1 MTRRGSVAVL
11 VLIALLCGAA
21 PARAQVAPRCAD
33 GGALLPGDDGIGG
46 TGARPGGDGI
56 GGMGAWPGGDDSGIG
71 GTGVSPQS
79 SIGVVGTITGFAS
92 MCVDGIEIHYD
103 ADTPVRIDGR
113 PASVGDLAVGQVVE
127 VVAEGHLPELRARDV
142 TVRHVVVGPVSGG
155 EADGAILRVVGQGV
169 ALVPETQLPDAA
181 SASGEDPLA
190 LGTVVRVSGMRR
202 QDGVV
207 VASRITRGQADEEV
221 QIIGPVEASDAGG
234 LSIAGTPLEIVGDVR
249 LAVGEEMRVAGRWT
263 GAALRVDGAEAMPRV
278 PFDGRVAWMDVEGF
292 PRWSANGELRV
303 GGVAIGRDIAPP
315 AFEGLRSSDARVRIG
330 AWLEGGGVV
339 VEGIQPAPAL
349 PVRPPLI
356 EGHGPGALLRKL
368 GGFVFRSR
376 AAGRSASGRITVHSG
391 GVRPAPPPGAIPD
404 LPIRPTAPDRAE
416 RVERIE
422 RPPVPGVAGPLR
434 PPERPPRLQRPPRP
448 PIRPG
453 R

>member
-11 VLIALLCGAA
+11 MLIALLCGAA

-33 GGALLPGDDGIGG
+33 GGALLPGDDDGIGG
-46 TGARPGGDGI
+46 TGAWPGDDGI
-56 GGMGAWPGGDDSGIG
+56 GGTGASPGGDDSGIG
-71 GTGVSPQS
+71 GTGVSAQS
-79 SIGVVGTITGFAS
+79 TIGVVGTITGFAS
-92 MCVDGIEIHYD
+92 ICVDGLEIHYD

-127 VVAEGHLPELRARDV
+127 VVAEGHLPELHARDL

-155 EADGAILRVVGQGV
+155 EADGAILRVAGQGV
-169 ALVPETQLPDAA
+169 ALVPETQLPDA
-181 SASGEDPLA
+181 SSGSGPDTLV

-221 QIIGPVEASDAGG
+221 QIIGPVDSDVSG

-249 LAVGEEMRVAGRWT
+249 LAVGEEVRVAGRWT

-278 PFDGRVAWMDVEGF
+278 PFDGRVAWIDVEGF

-303 GGVAIGRDIAPP
+303 GGVAVAGDIASL
-315 AFEGLRSSDARVRIG
+315 AFGQLATDARVRIG
-330 AWLEGGGVV
+330 ARLEGRGVV
-339 VEGIQPAPAL
+339 VDRIQPAPAL
-349 PVRPPLI
+349 PMRPPRI
-356 EGHGPGALLRKL
+356 EGHGAGALIRKL
-368 GGFVFRSR
+368 GRFVFRSR
-376 AAGRSASGRITVHSG
+376 AGRSVSGRITVHSG
-391 GVRPAPPPGAIPD
+391 GGRPAPPPGAIPD

-434 PPERPPRLQRPPRP
+434 QPQRPPRLQRPPRP
-448 PIRPG
+448 PMRPG